1 MAERSS
7 FPVLF
12 FNNKIKIKNR
22 NKSKRMLL
30 RSLKKYN

>member
-1 MAERSS
+1 MVERSS

-12 FNNKIKIKNR
+12 FNNKTKIKNR

-30 RSLKKYN
+30 RSLKKYD